1 MPAEGPLRDGNG
13 PHFDLPGFDLI
24 ETMRWEPAAGFLRFE
39 RHLARLYA
47 SAAELGFACD
57 PEGVGEALK
66 NAVGQAGIPLR
77 TRLVLSRNGD
87 TTASAQPYEPL
98 PAGKV
103 WKLRLARTRLSSS
116 DMLLRHK
123 TSRRQIYTHARSEY
137 LVTQADEVLLANER
151 GELCEGTITTLF
163 ADFGGPALATP
174 RLDCGL
180 LAGVLR
186 AEMLDQGKAEE
197 AVFSFDDLKSAKAVF
212 VGNSLR
218 GLIAATLA

>member
-1 MPAEGPLRDGNG
+1 
-13 PHFDLPGFDLI
+13 
-24 ETMRWEPAAGFLRFE
+24 MRWEPGAGFLRLE

-57 PEGVGEALK
+57 PQKVGEALA
-66 NAVGQAGIPLR
+66 NATAQQSVVQR

-87 TTASAQPYEPL
+87 AAASAQPYEPL
-98 PAGKV
+98 PADRI
-103 WKLRLARTRLSSS
+103 WKLRLARSRLDSG
-116 DMLLRHK
+116 DPLLRHK
-123 TSRRQIYTHARSEY
+123 TSRRQTYTHARSEY
-137 LVTQADEVLLANER
+137 LITQADEVLLANER

-163 ADFGGPALATP
+163 ADFGGAALATP

-180 LAGVLR
+180 LAGILR

-197 AVFSFDDLKSAKAVF
+197 AVFSFDTLKSARAVF

-218 GLIAATLA
+218 GLIPATII